1 MTEQRR
7 THSEQLGMFA
17 TGHDREGRTSR
28 TSNRGFPP
36 LGGTPGCSVVRP
48 TAPNRFDLMELAR
61 RVERLMVSHRDPERF
76 FVERSEIAAELRKIG
91 GSFPPNVMRAA
102 KAREFST

>member
-1 MTEQRR
+1 
-7 THSEQLGMFA
+7 
-17 TGHDREGRTSR
+17 
-28 TSNRGFPP
+28 
-36 LGGTPGCSVVRP
+36 
-48 TAPNRFDLMELAR
+48 MELAR